1 MNRKLMDFW
10 VGVFVASGFAA
21 LVFLALKAGNASTIQ
36 ADSQTYTIT
45 ANFDNIGGLKA
56 RAPVKS
62 AGVVIGRVG
71 SITLDSIRSQAVVT
85 LKIGNQYPFSKDTS
99 AEILTSGLLGEQYVG
114 LETGGDTVTLKD
126 GDSLDPSLVSSA
138 IIMER
143 ALTQFMLNKAEEHTA
158 ETPASSTA
166 GSKDPLE

>member
-36 ADSQTYTIT
+36 SNAETYVIQ
-45 ANFDNIGGLKA
+45 AEFDNIGGLKVQ
-56 RAPVKS
+56 APVKS
-62 AGVVIGRVG
+62 AGVVIGRVTG
-71 SITLDSIRSQAVVT
+71 VTLNSIKGEAVVT
-85 LKIGNQYPFSKDTS
+85 MRIGKQYPFSRDTS

-114 LETGGDTVTLKD
+114 LESGGDTVTLKD
-126 GDSLDPSLVSSA
+126 GDKLDPTLVSSA

-143 ALTQFMLNKAEEHTA
+143 ALTQFMLNKAEEK
-158 ETPASSTA
+158 PASA
-166 GSKDPLE
+166 AAPAADPLE

>member
-36 ADSQTYTIT
+36 SDSETYVIK
-45 ANFDNIGGLKA
+45 AEFDNIGGLKA

-62 AGVVIGRVG
+62 AGVVIGRVSG
-71 SITLDSIRSQAVVT
+71 IALDSIKSQAVVT
-85 LKIGNQYPFSKDTS
+85 MRIGKQYPFSKDTS

-114 LETGGDTVTLKD
+114 LETGGDTTVLND
-126 GDSLDPSLVSSA
+126 GDKLDPTLVSSA

-143 ALTQFMLNKAEEHTA
+143 ALTQFMLNKADEKPSSGSA
-158 ETPASSTA
+158 PAA
-166 GSKDPLE
+166 DDPLQ

>member
-21 LVFLALKAGNASTIQ
+21 LVFLALKAGNASTMQ
-36 ADSQTYTIT
+36 SESQTYTVI
-45 ANFDNIGGLKA
+45 ANFDNIGGLKP

-62 AGVVIGRVG
+62 AGVVIGRVS
-71 SITLDSIRSQAVVT
+71 SIALDSIRSQAIVT
-85 LKIGNQYPFSKDTS
+85 MKIGKQYPFSKDTS

-114 LETGGDTVTLKD
+114 LETGGDSVTLKD
-126 GDSLDPSLVSSA
+126 GDRLDPSLVSSA

-143 ALTQFMLNKAEEHTA
+143 ALTQFMLNKADEKGATVPP
-158 ETPASSTA
+158 PAI
-166 GSKDPLE
+166 KDPLE

>member
-21 LVFLALKAGNASTIQ
+21 LVFLALKAGNASTMQ
-36 ADSQTYTIT
+36 SESQTYTVI
-45 ANFDNIGGLKA
+45 ANFDNIGGLKP

-62 AGVVIGRVG
+62 AGVVIGRVS
-71 SITLDSIRSQAVVT
+71 SIALDSIRSQAIVT
-85 LKIGNQYPFSKDTS
+85 MKIGKQYPFSKDTS

-114 LETGGDTVTLKD
+114 LETGGDSATLKD
-126 GDSLDPSLVSSA
+126 GDRLDPSLVSSA

-143 ALTQFMLNKAEEHTA
+143 ALTQFMLNKADEKGATVPP
-158 ETPASSTA
+158 PAT
-166 GSKDPLE
+166 KDPLE